1 MFHHIQHNLKPIF
14 NIINKTTCLK
24 AFKYIN
30 KTYVSVVYITI
41 ITYVSIMIC
50 IANRSYRIKH
60 DALPGPRL
68 SLQLQI

>member
-14 NIINKTTCLK
+14 NIINKTTCLQEHS
-24 AFKYIN
+24 
-30 KTYVSVVYITI
+30 KTYVSVIYITI

-50 IANRSYRIKH
+50 IAYRSYRIKH

>member
-1 MFHHIQHNLKPIF
+1 MFHHIQHNLNPIF
-14 NIINKTTCLK
+14 NIINKTTCLH
-24 AFKYIN
+24 IN
-30 KTYVSVVYITI
+30 KTYVSVIYITI